1 MRSEL
6 LFSCSVYSTQNNNNL
21 LIYFD
26 YIMQAQINKINI
38 DEEYFFAEGCFVLEL
53 SNTQNDPEASIARA
67 RVEPGVTTRLHRLR
81 DITERY
87 VIIEGCGRVEIGDNL
102 IEDVLPGDVVIIPPY
117 SPQRITN
124 TGETDLI
131 FLAICTPRFTVE
143 AYEDVHNNFQA

>member
-1 MRSEL
+1 
-6 LFSCSVYSTQNNNNL
+6 
-21 LIYFD
+21 
-26 YIMQAQINKINI
+26 MQAQINKINI